1 MPFIPHTPESLLSRS
16 DSKNPGTTCKGIT
29 ATGRPCKRTIAT
41 SARNSPTSIRM
52 ARRNEV
58 VTILSAAEDDEEQGA
73 RAFFCWQ
80 HQEQADTVPLFFDDR
95 RGMKT
100 SIVQLTQR
108 NSLDTLADRLGIL
121 ELNHDGGA
129 SPRKKTHGGRQ
140 HSKPM
145 KKQED
150 FDRNQQNV
158 SAPFSLSS
166 EKPSLHHHQ
175 AKRGGPRDDIP
186 LKFSLFC
193 CIQPRNK
200 PPSLV
205 PRPAK
210 ERTSPLFP
218 TASLPSHVEPVLPTR
233 TRPPSTPNRPLQPH
247 IHTSRNSYSQ
257 TTTSPTTPDRPILPR
272 DPSSQTAALL
282 SLIPKTLQPE
292 LVADLLKELA
302 KPISAS
308 DLEGF
313 IYIFWLTPTTS
324 PSPPKETTSALLK
337 QPGPPPFSSSSRP
350 TPHDRRS
357 SDLIRNY
364 TSSSSPATAA
374 ATPAGTEKSST
385 TIFIKIGRASNVQQR
400 MNQWSRQC
408 KHKVTVLRYYP
419 VQPISSSSSSPFPT
433 PQASPTASPSRS
445 PSPLKVPHAHKVE
458 RLIQLE
464 LRNSQVEVNCEGCG
478 KVHREWF
485 EIEGSRAGVGRVDAV
500 IKRWVNWSLG
510 SGAGD

>member
-16 DSKNPGTTCKGIT
+16 DSKNPATTCRGIT

-41 SARNSPTSIRM
+41 STRSSPTSIRV
-52 ARRNEV
+52 ARNEV
-58 VTILSAAEDDEEQGA
+58 VTILSAEDDEQGA

-80 HQEQADTVPLFFDDR
+80 HQEQADTPLSFDDR

-100 SIVQLTQR
+100 SIIQLTQR

-121 ELNHDGGA
+121 ELNHDGA
-129 SPRKKTHGGRQ
+129 SARKTHGRQ

-145 KKQED
+145 RKQED
-150 FDRNQQNV
+150 IPRNQQNV
-158 SAPFSLSS
+158 PAPLPLSS
-166 EKPSLHHHQ
+166 EKPSYHQ
-175 AKRGGPRDDIP
+175 AKRRGPKDDYP
-186 LKFSLFC
+186 LTFSLFC
-193 CIQPRNK
+193 CIQPRK
-200 PPSLV
+200 QPPTLV

-210 ERTSPLFP
+210 EMKPRPFP
-218 TASLPSHVEPVLPTR
+218 TASLPSHVEPVPP
-233 TRPPSTPNRPLQPH
+233 TRPPSTPKRPFQPH
-247 IHTSRNSYSQ
+247 IHTSRNPYSQ
-257 TTTSPTTPDRPILPR
+257 TTSPTTTTLDRPILPR

-324 PSPPKETTSALLK
+324 PSPSKETTSALL
-337 QPGPPPFSSSSRP
+337 QPGPLAFPSRP
-350 TPHDRRS
+350 SLHDRRS
-357 SDLIRNY
+357 SDLIRDY
-364 TSSSSPATAA
+364 TASSATVTA
-374 ATPAGTEKSST
+374 ATPGTEKS

-419 VQPISSSSSSPFPT
+419 VQSISSSSSSPFPT
-433 PQASPTASPSRS
+433 PQASPNLKGASSTAPPSRS
-445 PSPLKVPHAHKVE
+445 PPLKVPHAHKVE

-485 EIEGSRAGVGRVDAV
+485 EVEGSRAEVGRVDAV

-510 SGAGD
+510 GAGD

>member
-16 DSKNPGTTCKGIT
+16 DSKNPATTCKGIT

-41 SARNSPTSIRM
+41 STRSSPTSIRV
-52 ARRNEV
+52 ARNEV
-58 VTILSAAEDDEEQGA
+58 VTILSAEDDEQGA
-73 RAFFCWQ
+73 GAFFCWQ
-80 HQEQADTVPLFFDDR
+80 HQEQADTPLSFDDR
-95 RGMKT
+95 SGMKT

-121 ELNHDGGA
+121 ELNHDGA
-129 SPRKKTHGGRQ
+129 SPRKTHGRQ

-145 KKQED
+145 RKQED
-150 FDRNQQNV
+150 IPRNQQNV
-158 SAPFSLSS
+158 PALSS
-166 EKPSLHHHQ
+166 EKPSHHH
-175 AKRGGPRDDIP
+175 AKRRGPKDDYP
-186 LKFSLFC
+186 LTFSLFC
-193 CIQPRNK
+193 CIQPRK
-200 PPSLV
+200 QPPTLV

-210 ERTSPLFP
+210 EMKSPLFP
-218 TASLPSHVEPVLPTR
+218 TASLPSHVEPIPP
-233 TRPPSTPNRPLQPH
+233 TRPPSTPKRPLQPN

-257 TTTSPTTPDRPILPR
+257 TTSPTTTNPDRPILPR

-313 IYIFWLTPTTS
+313 IYIFWLTPSTS
-324 PSPPKETTSALLK
+324 PSPSKETTSALLK
-337 QPGPPPFSSSSRP
+337 PGPLPFSSRP
-350 TPHDRRS
+350 SPHDRRS

-364 TSSSSPATAA
+364 TASSAA
-374 ATPAGTEKSST
+374 ATPGTEKS

-419 VQPISSSSSSPFPT
+419 VQSISSSSSSPFPT
-433 PQASPTASPSRS
+433 PQASPNFKGASSTASPSRS
-445 PSPLKVPHAHKVE
+445 PPSKVPHAHKVE

-485 EIEGSRAGVGRVDAV
+485 EVEGSRAEVGRVDAV

-510 SGAGD
+510 GAGD

>member
-16 DSKNPGTTCKGIT
+16 DSKNPATTCKGIT

-41 SARNSPTSIRM
+41 SARGSPTS
-52 ARRNEV
+52 ARGARNDV
-58 VTILSAAEDDEEQGA
+58 VTILSPKDGEQGA

-80 HQEQADTVPLFFDDR
+80 HQEQADSPLFFDDR
-95 RGMKT
+95 NGMKT

-108 NSLDTLADRLGIL
+108 TSLDTLADRLGIL
-121 ELNHDGGA
+121 ELNHDGA
-129 SPRKKTHGGRQ
+129 SPRKTHGRQ
-140 HSKPM
+140 PAKPM
-145 KKQED
+145 RKQED
-150 FDRNQQNV
+150 VPRTQQN
-158 SAPFSLSS
+158 APAPSS
-166 EKPSLHHHQ
+166 EKPFHHQ
-175 AKRGGPRDDIP
+175 AKRREPNP
-186 LKFSLFC
+186 LTFSLFC
-193 CIQPRNK
+193 CIQPRK
-200 PPSLV
+200 PPPTFV

-210 ERTSPLFP
+210 EMKSPLFP
-218 TASLPSHVEPVLPTR
+218 TAGLPPHVEPVPP
-233 TRPPSTPNRPLQPH
+233 TRPPSTPKRPLQAH
-247 IHTSRNSYSQ
+247 IHTSRNPYSEASSP
-257 TTTSPTTPDRPILPR
+257 TTTTPDRPILPR
-272 DPSSQTAALL
+272 DPSSQTASLL

-313 IYIFWLTPTTS
+313 IYIFWLTPSTS
-324 PSPPKETTSALLK
+324 PSPSKETKSALLR
-337 QPGPPPFSSSSRP
+337 PAPLPPSSRP
-350 TPHDRRS
+350 SPHDRRS

-364 TSSSSPATAA
+364 TASSAA
-374 ATPAGTEKSST
+374 AASPGKEKS

-419 VQPISSSSSSPFPT
+419 VQSTSSSSSSPFPT
-433 PQASPTASPSRS
+433 PQASPNSKGAPSPASPSQS
-445 PSPLKVPHAHKVE
+445 PPLKVPHAHKVE

-478 KVHREWF
+478 KVHKEWF
-485 EIEGSRAGVGRVDAV
+485 EVEGSRAEVGRVDAV

-510 SGAGD
+510 GARD

>member
-16 DSKNPGTTCKGIT
+16 DSKNPATTCKGIT
-29 ATGRPCKRTIAT
+29 ATGRPCKRNIAT
-41 SARNSPTSIRM
+41 SARSSPSSIRV
-52 ARRNEV
+52 ARNEV
-58 VTILSAAEDDEEQGA
+58 VTIISAEDDEQGA
-73 RAFFCWQ
+73 RTFFCWQ
-80 HQEQADTVPLFFDDR
+80 HQEQADTPLSFDDR
-95 RGMKT
+95 IGMKT

-121 ELNHDGGA
+121 ELNHDGA
-129 SPRKKTHGGRQ
+129 SPRKTHGRQ
-140 HSKPM
+140 HSKPVRS
-145 KKQED
+145 QED
-150 FDRNQQNV
+150 TPRNQQNV
-158 SAPFSLSS
+158 PARLSLS
-166 EKPSLHHHQ
+166 EKPSHHQ
-175 AKRGGPRDDIP
+175 AKRRGPKDDYP
-186 LKFSLFC
+186 FTFLLFC
-193 CIQPRNK
+193 CIQPRK
-200 PPSLV
+200 QPPTLV

-210 ERTSPLFP
+210 EMKSPFFP
-218 TASLPSHVEPVLPTR
+218 TASLPSHVESVPP
-233 TRPPSTPNRPLQPH
+233 TRPPSTPERQLQPH

-257 TTTSPTTPDRPILPR
+257 TTSLTTTTPDRPILPR

-313 IYIFWLTPTTS
+313 IYIFWLTPSTS
-324 PSPPKETTSALLK
+324 PSPSKEITSALLK
-337 QPGPPPFSSSSRP
+337 PGPLPFSSRP
-350 TPHDRRS
+350 SPHDRGS

-364 TSSSSPATAA
+364 TASAAA
-374 ATPAGTEKSST
+374 ATPGTEKS

-419 VQPISSSSSSPFPT
+419 VQSISSSSSSPFPT
-433 PQASPTASPSRS
+433 PQASPNFKGAPSTASTSRS
-445 PSPLKVPHAHKVE
+445 PPLKVPHAHKVE

-485 EIEGSRAGVGRVDAV
+485 EVEGSRAEVGRVDAV

-510 SGAGD
+510 GEGD

>member
-16 DSKNPGTTCKGIT
+16 DSKNPATTCKGIT
-29 ATGRPCKRTIAT
+29 ATGRPCKRTIAI
-41 SARNSPTSIRM
+41 SARSSPTSIRV
-52 ARRNEV
+52 ARNEAI
-58 VTILSAAEDDEEQGA
+58 TILSAEDDEQGA

-80 HQEQADTVPLFFDDR
+80 HQEQADTPHFFDDR
-95 RGMKT
+95 GGMKT

-121 ELNHDGGA
+121 ELNHDGT
-129 SPRKKTHGGRQ
+129 SPRQTHGRQ
-140 HSKPM
+140 HSQPM
-145 KKQED
+145 KKRED
-150 FDRNQQNV
+150 IPRNQKNLF
-158 SAPFSLSS
+158 APLSLSS
-166 EKPSLHHHQ
+166 EKHSHHHQ
-175 AKRGGPRDDIP
+175 AKRRGPKDDYP
-186 LKFSLFC
+186 LTFSLFC
-193 CIQPRNK
+193 CIQPRK
-200 PPSLV
+200 QPPTLV
-205 PRPAK
+205 TRPAK
-210 ERTSPLFP
+210 ERKSPLFP
-218 TASLPSHVEPVLPTR
+218 PASLPSHVEPVPP
-233 TRPPSTPNRPLQPH
+233 TRPPTTPKRPLQPH
-247 IHTSRNSYSQ
+247 IYTSRYPYSQ
-257 TTTSPTTPDRPILPR
+257 TTSPTTTTTTIPDRPILPR
-272 DPSSQTAALL
+272 DPSSQSAALL

-324 PSPPKETTSALLK
+324 PNPSKETTSALLK
-337 QPGPPPFSSSSRP
+337 PGPLPFSSRP
-350 TPHDRRS
+350 SPHDRRS

-364 TSSSSPATAA
+364 TSSSASAAA
-374 ATPAGTEKSST
+374 ATPGTEKSS

-419 VQPISSSSSSPFPT
+419 VQSKSSSSSSSASSPFQT
-433 PQASPTASPSRS
+433 PQASPNLKGATSTASPSSRS
-445 PSPLKVPHAHKVE
+445 PPLKVPHAHKVE

-485 EIEGSRAGVGRVDAV
+485 EVEGSRAGVGRVDAV

-510 SGAGD
+510 GAGD